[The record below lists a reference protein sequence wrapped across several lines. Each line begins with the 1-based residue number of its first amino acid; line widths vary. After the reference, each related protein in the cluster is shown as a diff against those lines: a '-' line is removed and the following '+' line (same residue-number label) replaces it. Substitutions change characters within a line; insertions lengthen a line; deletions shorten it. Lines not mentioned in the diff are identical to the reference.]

1 MSAVSLS
8 ARIPSPADQPTPTPK
23 LVHAARQ
30 FEALLLN
37 TLLAPLGK
45 SFSSVPGQKDM
56 PGGDSYAYLGTRA
69 LASGLEASGGL
80 GIAQM
85 IVRNIMKH
93 KEVTTK
99 PEAAAGA
106 KV

>member
-1 MSAVSLS
+1 MSAISLS
-8 ARIPSPADQPTPTPK
+8 PQTPSPAAPPTPSPK
-23 LVHAARQ
+23 LVHAAQQ

-37 TLLAPLGK
+37 TLLSPLEK

-56 PGGDSYAYLGTRA
+56 PGGDSYAYLGTQA

-85 IVRNIMKH
+85 IVRNTMKH
-93 KEVTTK
+93 QEVTTQQR
-99 PEAAAGA
+99 AVAGA